1 MKRREFIAKGIV
13 SSLAFTIVPRVVLG
27 GNGFLAPSDRINLG
41 FIGVGK
47 QSYTLMNG
55 LNRCKEIAS
64 LAACDVDRKKLA
76 AFIAATTKK
85 QTELSKAQTEIKA
98 YHHYRELLD
107 RKDIDAVVIA
117 TPDHWHAQIAVDAA
131 KAGKDIYCEKPLAL
145 TIAEGRAMVDA
156 TRKYKRVFQTGSMQR
171 SSYNFRQAAELVL
184 NGYIGKIKEINVS
197 VGEPVKQ
204 CDLPSMPAPD
214 YLDWDMW
221 VGPSPYRGYNPILSP
236 PLEDD
241 KWAWWRGYR
250 DFGGGYITDWGAHMF
265 DIVQWAL
272 GMDESGP
279 VQFNPPKE
287 ANSNSGLSFSY
298 ANGVRVNH
306 VQWGVHNAIQFI
318 GEKGKI
324 EVSREF
330 IRSNPENLANLK
342 LTSSDRR
349 LYYSD
354 NHYQDW
360 VGAIKKRSKPIC
372 DVEIGHR
379 TSSVCNAINIAYEL
393 QKDLKWNPQKE
404 QFDNDYAN
412 LMRSR
417 PYRGEWDFR
426 KF

>member
-1 MKRREFIAKGIV
+1 MKRREFIAKGLV
-13 SSLAFTIVPRVVLG
+13 SSLTFTIVPRAVLG

-55 LNRCKEIAS
+55 LNKCKEINT
-64 LAACDVDRKKLA
+64 LAACDVDRKKLQ
-76 AFIAATTKK
+76 AFIGSTTKK
-85 QTELSKAQTEIKA
+85 LGELGKAQA
-98 YHHYRELLD
+98 QVASYHHYRELLQ

-156 TRKYKRVFQTGSMQR
+156 TRKYNRVFQTGSMQR
-171 SSYNFRQAAELVL
+171 SSYNFRQAAELVC
-184 NGYIGKIKEINVS
+184 NGYIGTIKEVNVS

-236 PLEDD
+236 PIEDD

-272 GMDESGP
+272 DMDNSGP
-279 VQFNPPKE
+279 VQFIPPKQ
-287 ANSNSGLSFSY
+287 ANANSGLSFIY
-298 ANGVRVNH
+298 ANGVKVNH
-306 VQWGVHNAIQFI
+306 VEWGVHNAIQFI

-330 IRSNPENLANLK
+330 IRSNPETLANLK
-342 LTSSDRR
+342 FAPSDRR

-354 NHYQDW
+354 NHYQDF
-360 VGAIKKRSKPIC
+360 VDAIKKRSKPIC

-393 QKDLKWNPQKE
+393 QKDLKWNPKHE
-404 QFDNDYAN
+404 QFDNEYAN
-412 LMRSR
+412 LLRSR

-426 KF
+426 QF

>member
-64 LAACDVDRKKLA
+64 LAACDVDRNKLA

-85 QTELSKAQTEIKA
+85 QTELSKAQTDLKA
-98 YHHYRELLD
+98 YQHYRELLN

-279 VQFNPPKE
+279 VRFYPPKQP
-287 ANSNSGLSFSY
+287 NSTTGLSFSY
-298 ANGVRVNH
+298 ANGVKVNH

-318 GEKGKI
+318 GEKGTI

-342 LTSSDRR
+342 LTAADRR

-360 VGAIKKRSKPIC
+360 IDAIKKRSKPIC
-372 DVEIGHR
+372 DVEVGHR

-404 QFDNDYAN
+404 QFDNEYAN